1 MLKNK
6 VLFLEMALKLTI
18 ISSCEKLNKALVK
31 AAKTLPF
38 YKYFNTKHGFIDV
51 ADTSNAAEGPVGEV
65 SVQVDLKTHPGTGES
80 KITIKGL
87 CKKP

>member
-1 MLKNK
+1 MDSKK
-6 VLFLEMALKLTI
+6 M
-18 ISSCEKLNKALVK
+18 S
-31 AAKTLPF
+31 PF

-87 CKKP
+87 CKKPTVNLKLNHRSNVQLLLAFSCCCQRFEMA

>member
-1 MLKNK
+1 MNSKKVAILYQYTKN
-6 VLFLEMALKLTI
+6 
-18 ISSCEKLNKALVK
+18 
-31 AAKTLPF
+31 
-38 YKYFNTKHGFIDV
+38 GFIDL

-87 CKKP
+87 CKKPTVNLKLNHRSNVLVSIANCFQLLLPTI